1 MTDEIQSYY
10 LRHKNKIL
18 QYQKQYVRANREKVR
33 EYQQRYFVTRYANSR
48 KKQEMKDN
56 QTKLFKSGPVKKLKH
71 NEYCREYMR
80 KKTHATKEYKK
91 IHKDIE
97 MKSKTNNKKKEIVLL
112 KYPIKKCYTDDGDW
126 FILHLD
132 N

>member
-1 MTDEIQSYY
+1 MTDETQSYY

-33 EYQQRYFVTRYANSR
+33 EYQQRYFVRYANSR
-48 KKQEMKDN
+48 KKQQMKDN
-56 QTKLFKSGPVKKLKH
+56 QTKLFKSDPVKKLKH

-80 KKTHATKEYKK
+80 KKNNAKK
-91 IHKDIE
+91 KYHKDIE

-112 KYPIKKCYTDDGDW
+112 KYPIKKCYIDDGDW